1 MNSPGNKAKTNIL
14 SGFCLIGLLSIV
26 SCVSDPEVTVL
37 PDCNY
42 SAHISVNEQVRDF
55 IWRDKKHVTFHK
67 DWQQSSL
74 FEISNRYQYL
84 QRKALADAVKAKND
98 IVWLESKLNNL
109 QDINN
114 NLLEQIEMNACN
126 NQHAP
131 QSPLVLK
138 QQNAG
143 IDYILSGLPD
153 IANDIEAK
161 KQKIISAIES
171 K

>member
-1 MNSPGNKAKTNIL
+1 MNSPSNKVKINLL
-14 SGFCLIGLLSIV
+14 SGFCLIGFLSIV
-26 SCVSDPEVTVL
+26 SCASEPEVTPL

-42 SAHISVNEQVRDF
+42 SAHISTNEQVRNF
-55 IWRDKKHVTFHK
+55 IWRDKKHATFHE
-67 DWQQSSL
+67 DWLSSSL
-74 FEISNRYQYL
+74 IEISNRYQYL
-84 QRKALADAVKAKND
+84 QRKALPDAVQAKND

-114 NLLEQIEMNACN
+114 NLLTQIEMNLCN
-126 NQHAP
+126 NQQAP
-131 QSPLVLK
+131 QSTSVLK

-153 IANDIEAK
+153 ILNDIEAK
-161 KQKIISAIES
+161 TEKIVNAIES